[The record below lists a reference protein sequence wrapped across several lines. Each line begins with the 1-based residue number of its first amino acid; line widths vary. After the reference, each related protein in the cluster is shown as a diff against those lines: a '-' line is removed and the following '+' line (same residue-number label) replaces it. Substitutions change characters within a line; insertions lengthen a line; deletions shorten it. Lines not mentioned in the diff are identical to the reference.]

1 MDHTPY
7 RILCGH
13 CLTFTPVWFLFF
25 WVFFYL
31 LKYLRPGEVGVL
43 HLRSIMETV
52 YCLGMSGVPAHPAHP
67 CQRS

>member
-1 MDHTPY
+1 MDHSPY

-13 CLTFTPVWFLFF
+13 CLTFTPVFLFF
-25 WVFFYL
+25 NL

-52 YCLGMSGVPAHPAHP
+52 YCLGMSGAPTHPAHP

>member
-1 MDHTPY
+1 MWPLSNLY
-7 RILCGH
+7 S
-13 CLTFTPVWFLFF
+13 CLVFVFLG
-25 WVFFYL
+25 FFYL